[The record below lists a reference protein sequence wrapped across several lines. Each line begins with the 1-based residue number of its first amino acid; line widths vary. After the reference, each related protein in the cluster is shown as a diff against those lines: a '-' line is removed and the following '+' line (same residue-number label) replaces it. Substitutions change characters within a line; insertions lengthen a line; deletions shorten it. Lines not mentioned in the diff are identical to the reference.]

1 MSSVFLFRANG
12 LAVTGRVSRPVAE
25 VLQAQGASVLAPIG
39 GDGMAA
45 LPAFTSPSG
54 AVRFQG
60 AVTTVAGHVD
70 APDRAQSTVNVVIR
84 GLDLGSGLV
93 TADGIDLILNSD
105 HVQGQQAEITPN
117 VAFDNLRILGQ
128 PIVPTR
134 REVLFTKTTYPA
146 LLQSGLGP
154 VEAGSGW
161 ISTSLYLPLPPDDS
175 GLAAGGDGCSL
186 RVPGRGTVYL
196 GEYLVNHESRRL
208 SLLRVELE
216 GTFAGSLVVGYAE
229 TNGHWYP

>member
-1 MSSVFLFRANG
+1 MSVFLYRANG

-45 LPAFTSPSG
+45 LPAFASASG
-54 AVRFQG
+54 AVGFQS
-60 AVTTVAGHVD
+60 AVTTVAGHAN

-84 GLDLGSGLV
+84 GLDLGNGLV

-105 HVQGQQAEITPN
+105 HELGKDADITPS

-128 PIVPTR
+128 PFAPSLQQAV
-134 REVLFTKTTYPA
+134 FTKTTWPA
-146 LLQSGLGP
+146 LLASDLSPAEDGT
-154 VEAGSGW
+154 GW
-161 ISTSLYLPLPPDDS
+161 ISTSLFLPWQAGDP
-175 GLAAGGDGCSL
+175 GVAAGGGGCGL

-196 GEYLVNHESRRL
+196 GEYLVSSESRRL

-216 GTFAGSLVVGYAE
+216 GTYAGSVVVGYAE

>member
-1 MSSVFLFRANG
+1 MSSVFLYRANG

-25 VLQAQGASVLAPIG
+25 VIQAQGASVLAPIG

-45 LPAFTSPSG
+45 LPAFTSASG
-54 AVRFQG
+54 ALGFLS
-60 AVTTVAGHVD
+60 AVTTVAGHEN

-84 GLDLGSGLV
+84 GLDLGNGLV

-105 HVQGQQAEITPN
+105 HVKGQDAEITPT
-117 VAFDNLRILGQ
+117 VAFDNLRIMGQ
-128 PIVPTR
+128 PFAPTPQ
-134 REVLFTKTTYPA
+134 EVLFNKTTYPA
-146 LLQSGLGP
+146 VLASGFSP
-154 VEAGSGW
+154 AEPGSGW
-161 ISTSLYLPLPPDDS
+161 ISTSLYLPLPTGDS
-175 GLAAGGDGCSL
+175 GVAAAVDGCSL

-216 GTFAGSLVVGYAE
+216 GTYSGSLVVGYAE